1 MQLILYKNNLK
12 KGGIVLNN
20 LKKGGIVL
28 KDDQTD
34 HSNKL
39 MKKGNFYDLL
49 KIYVDKIKQPIFLI
63 STSGSQYIKINKTN
77 QLDTTKVIIELFVLE
92 TIKLHFSIFL
102 NNNDSSNYPHITFID
117 EKKKYHI
124 YLTNITEPEI
134 NYLSQSNSQHSL
146 IIKLLG
152 LTLDELQ
159 NINKSSVI
167 SSYIYD
173 LNKYISCMKDIL
185 SSNNRITN
193 NTMIHSINSIKDTS
207 NLRSKSDFKKEKE
220 REEAEK
226 KEEITAKLKELKN
239 LNQKYSSFID
249 VINSNINSHFSK
261 KRKIETLIQEYNNL
275 FNKKPVKIDIFLTTY
290 MKEIPEKDINEI
302 LEHLDFIFD
311 FNENVWIIYIKG
323 SDLNL
328 DESLNL
334 STDSNLKEY
343 LNVKD
348 LSDKNLPKDLPE
360 NLHSKIISFNNKVLE
375 LINNKSIE
383 KIKQFELF
391 PLNILTLKNTKNI
404 LKISTELDAKLQTL
418 LSDTD
423 NLKSN
428 KSELDMK
435 YEMYKGLF
443 KKSVKEHLTKLYKK
457 CLEYK
462 RTKEEEKDK
471 KIELELDIRKKYTSL
486 YGILF
491 HSESCSNKFIKRLG
505 LLIKKELK
513 IELEQF
519 SAEDNLS
526 SSY

>member
-34 HSNKL
+34 RLNKL
-39 MKKGNFYDLL
+39 MGEGKFYDLL
-49 KIYVDKIKQPIFLI
+49 KKYVDKINHPIFLI
-63 STSGSQYIKINKTN
+63 STSGSQYIKINKTK

-102 NNNDSSNYPHITFID
+102 NNNDSSNYPHITFYID

-124 YLTNITEPEI
+124 YLTNITEDDI
-134 NYLSQSNSQHSL
+134 NYLSRSNSQHSL

-159 NINKSSVI
+159 NINQSSVI
-167 SSYIYD
+167 SSYIHD
-173 LNKYISCMKDIL
+173 LKMYISSMKDIL
-185 SSNNRITN
+185 SSNFRITN
-193 NTMIHSINSIKDTS
+193 NITIQSINRIKITS
-207 NLRSKSDFKKEKE
+207 NLRSKTDLKKEKE
-220 REEAEK
+220 REEEEK
-226 KEEITAKLKELKN
+226 EEEITAKIKELKI
-239 LNQKYSSFID
+239 LNQKYTSFID

-261 KRKIETLIQEYNNL
+261 KRTIKTLIEEYNIL
-275 FNKKPVKIDIFLTTY
+275 FYKKPINFDIFLTTY
-290 MKEIPEKDINEI
+290 MKEISKEDINEI

-348 LSDKNLPKDLPE
+348 LSDKKLPKDLPE

-383 KIKQFELF
+383 EIKQFELF

-418 LSDTD
+418 SSDTD

-435 YEMYKGLF
+435 YKMYKGLF
-443 KKSVKEHLTKLYKK
+443 KQSVSNNLTKLYKK

-462 RTKEEEKDK
+462 ETKEEDK

-491 HSESCSNKFIKRLG
+491 HTESCSNKFIKRLG

-526 SSY
+526 SSN